1 MLDAMIV
8 VWGVVVTNMLCN
20 FVVCRCVVDGVI
32 SDCSVE
38 CCGERMRY
46 VILL

>member
-1 MLDAMIV
+1 MVV
-8 VWGVVVTNMLCN
+8 VWDDVMTNMLCN
-20 FVVCRCVVDGVI
+20 FVVWRCVVDGVI

-46 VILL
+46 VILF